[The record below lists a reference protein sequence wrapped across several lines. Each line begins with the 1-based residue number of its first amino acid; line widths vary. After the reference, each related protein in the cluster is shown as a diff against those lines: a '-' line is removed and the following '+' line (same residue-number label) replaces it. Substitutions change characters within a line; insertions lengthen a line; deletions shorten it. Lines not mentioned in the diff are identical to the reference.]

1 MELPII
7 LLLIGAASPILY
19 ISIMYFQNWRHSK
32 LPLEE
37 QRKMLHER
45 IENLKAERTWLDREI
60 STAKSIEAL
69 LGSIQKMRT

>member
-1 MELPII
+1 MELPIFF
-7 LLLIGAASPILY
+7 LLIGAASPILY
-19 ISIMYFQNWRHSK
+19 ILIIYFQNWRQSQ

-45 IENLKAERTWLDREI
+45 IENLKAERTRLDEEI

-69 LGSIQKMRT
+69 LGSIEKMRT